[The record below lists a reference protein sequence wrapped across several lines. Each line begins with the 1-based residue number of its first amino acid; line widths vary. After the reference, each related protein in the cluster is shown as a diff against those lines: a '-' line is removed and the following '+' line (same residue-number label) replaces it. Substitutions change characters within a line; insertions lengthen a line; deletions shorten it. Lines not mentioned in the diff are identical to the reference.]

1 MHIDLTKLFPRV
13 TAMIINIDKKP
24 VGRNTKLD
32 TKVYRSHRYIHS
44 PSIIAPTAMR
54 SFLFI
59 SMIGDGDI
67 HIKDNKQQNYLLLVS
82 SYCLKQKVHKSYLTN
97 PIFAIHS
104 AMY

>member
-13 TAMIINIDKKP
+13 TAMIINIDREP

-67 HIKDNKQQNYLLLVS
+67 HIKDNKQQNYLLLTKEQRHLLS
-82 SYCLKQKVHKSYLTN
+82 N
-97 PIFAIHS
+97 PNSHD
-104 AMY
+104 